1 MQEET
6 HATPGVIAFP
16 PLIYAGPLALGLL
29 LNAVAPIN
37 FLPPSLTWWLGL
49 PLIGSGLV
57 VGAAAI
63 GTLRRAGTNVN
74 PNAPATALVTD
85 GPFRFSRN
93 PIYLAFTL
101 LYGGITVVAND
112 LWAVLPLPIILAV
125 MQRGVIEREERY
137 LDRTFGTPYRQYQA
151 RVRRWL

>member
-6 HATPGVIAFP
+6 HTTPGVIAFP

-29 LNAVAPIN
+29 LNAVVPVR
-37 FLPPSLTWWLGL
+37 FLPPSIRWWLGL

-74 PNAPATALVTD
+74 PNAPTTALVTN

-101 LYGGITVVAND
+101 LYGGITVVANA

-137 LDRTFGTPYRQYQA
+137 LDRTFGTAYRQYQA